1 MNDFAFYSPTKFIFG
16 REAIDA
22 VGVELSRRSFRKVL
36 VVYGGASAVK
46 SGVLARVKAS
56 LDANGVAYEEMG
68 GVRPNPELGQVRA
81 GIELLRSS
89 GCDCLLPVGGGS
101 VIDCAKAIA
110 FGADYDG
117 DVWDFF
123 DGKAKISKCLP
134 VAAVLTLPAAGS
146 EGSASCVISNDAQG
160 AKRGVGADCMR
171 PVLAFMDP
179 ETTFTLPLYQTAA
192 GVTDMIAHICERYFS
207 GQGAAPVTDALAT
220 SLVRTLIASAPRALA
235 DPRDYESRAA
245 IMWAGTLAHNDLVG
259 CGRASSAKTRAGG
272 WESHALEHEL
282 SAIDPEIT
290 HGAGLAVVMP
300 AWMRYVVDADPSRFA
315 GFGRDVFGIVPAGSS
330 EEAIKAAALEAI
342 DRLQAFFVSMG
353 MPRSLKEFGLEESS
367 IDRLLDGLEKS
378 KGRVFGAFRP
388 LGREDARAIY
398 RSAFKN

>member
-1 MNDFAFYSPTKFIFG
+1 MNDFTFYSPTKFIFG

-22 VGVELSRRSFRKVL
+22 LGGELSKRSFRKAL
-36 VVYGGASAVK
+36 IVYGGASAVK
-46 SGVLARVKAS
+46 SGVLKRVKES

-68 GVRPNPELGQVRA
+68 GVRPNPELQQVRA

-89 GCDCLLPVGGGS
+89 KCDCLLPVGGGS

-110 FGADYDG
+110 FGASYDG

-123 DGKAKISKCLP
+123 DGKAKITKCLP
-134 VAAVLTLPAAGS
+134 IAVVLTLPAAGS

-179 ETTFTLPLYQTAA
+179 ETTFSLPAYQTAA

-207 GQGAAPVTDALAT
+207 GQGPALVTDALAA
-220 SLVRTLIASAPRALA
+220 SLIRTLIASAPKALA
-235 DPRDYESRAA
+235 DPRDYEARAA

-282 SAIDPEIT
+282 SAIDPKIT

-300 AWMRYVVDADPSRFA
+300 AWMRYVVDADLSRFVA
-315 GFGRDVFGIVPAGSS
+315 FGRDVFGIVPADSS
-330 EEAIKAAALEAI
+330 KESIKAAASETI
-342 DRLQAFFVSMG
+342 DRLQEFFVSMG

-367 IDRLLDGLEKS
+367 IDQLLDGLEKS
-378 KGRVFGAFRP
+378 KGRVFGAFKP
-388 LGREDARAIY
+388 LDREDARAIY
-398 RSAFKN
+398 KSAF

>member
-1 MNDFAFYSPTKFIFG
+1 MNDFTFYSPTKFIFG

-22 VGVELSRRSFRKVL
+22 LGGELSQRSFRKAL
-36 VVYGGASAVK
+36 IVYGGASAIK
-46 SGVLARVKAS
+46 SGVLNRVKAS
-56 LDANGVAYEEMG
+56 LEANGVAYVEMG
-68 GVRPNPELGQVRA
+68 GVRPNPEVGQVRA

-89 GCDCLLPVGGGS
+89 ECDCLLPVGGGS

-110 FGADYDG
+110 FGAGYDG

-123 DGKAKISKCLP
+123 DGKAKITKCLP
-134 VAAVLTLPAAGS
+134 IAVVLTLPAAGS
-146 EGSASCVISNDAQG
+146 EGSASCVISNDAKS
-160 AKRGVGADCMR
+160 AKRGVGSDIMR

-179 ETTFTLPLYQTAA
+179 ETTFSLPPYQTAS

-207 GQGAAPVTDALAT
+207 GEGAAVVTDALAA
-220 SLVRTLIASAPRALA
+220 SLIRTLIAVAPKALA
-235 DPRDYESRAA
+235 DPKDYEARAA
-245 IMWAGTLAHNDLVG
+245 IMWTGTLAHNDLAG

-282 SAIDPEIT
+282 SAIDPKIT

-300 AWMRYVVDADPSRFA
+300 AWMRYVVDVDPSRFA
-315 GFGRDVFGIVPAGSS
+315 AFGRDVFGIVPADSS
-330 EEAIKAAALEAI
+330 DEAIKAAALETI
-342 DRLQAFFVSMG
+342 DSLQGFFVSMG

-378 KGRVFGAFRP
+378 KGRVFGAFKP
-388 LGREDARAIY
+388 LCREDARAIY
-398 RSAFKN
+398 KSAF

>member
-1 MNDFAFYSPTKFIFG
+1 MNDFTFYSPTKFIFG
-16 REAIDA
+16 REA
-22 VGVELSRRSFRKVL
+22 VQSLGGELSKRSFRKAL
-36 VVYGGASAVK
+36 IVYGGASAVK
-46 SGVLARVKAS
+46 SGVLKRVKES
-56 LDANGVAYEEMG
+56 LDANRVAYEEMG
-68 GVRPNPELGQVRA
+68 GVRPNPELNEVRA

-123 DGKAKISKCLP
+123 DGKAKIIKCLP
-134 VAAVLTLPAAGS
+134 IAVVLTLPAAGS
-146 EGSASCVISNDAQG
+146 EGSASCVISNDAIS
-160 AKRGVGADCMR
+160 AKRGVGADIIR
-171 PVLAFMDP
+171 PALAFMDP
-179 ETTFTLPLYQTAA
+179 ETTFSLPAYQTAA

-207 GQGAAPVTDALAT
+207 GQGPALVTDALAT
-220 SLVRTLIASAPRALA
+220 SLVRTLIASAPKALA
-235 DPRDYESRAA
+235 DPKDYEARAA

-282 SAIDPEIT
+282 SAIDPKIT

-315 GFGRDVFGIVPAGSS
+315 AFGRDVFGIVPADSS
-330 EEAIKAAALEAI
+330 KEAVKAAASETI
-342 DRLQAFFVSMG
+342 DRLQKFFISMG
-353 MPRSLKEFGLEESS
+353 MPRSLKEFGLSESS

-378 KGRVFGAFRP
+378 KGRIFGAFKP
-388 LGREDARAIY
+388 LDREDARVIY
-398 RSAFKN
+398 QSAF